1 MKYRYI
7 LALAV
12 LFIGCKDAKEE
23 ALRQSV
29 KSEITAQNTKQ
40 KTLGN
45 TLEINKDIEIKINEK
60 YVDDLKKI
68 VDNGFENQLAYFEE
82 EELGF
87 LATYGNMFSYIFSS
101 RQSWEDKLRLKTD
114 KYFSPI
120 STEKEVNNLY
130 ADYQKDIKNLRNQF
144 LVNNPTIGMH
154 QKFQNLEIPSKDIT
168 LKALDN
174 HSRNNVALEVAEWV
188 LECLFGLFIAWLLF
202 TILGIKVSDEKKK
215 SKIKFIISAIICF
228 IISVF
233 LSIYNDN
240 QLLDK
245 IREQNATK
253 VHIDYTAIQNQLDTN
268 TIKFYDENS
277 KNITP

>member
-1 MKYRYI
+1 MYI

-45 TLEINKDIEIKINEK
+45 TLEINKSIEIQINKK

-120 STEKEVNNLY
+120 NTEKEVNNLY

-174 HSRNNVALEVAEWV
+174 HSRNNVVLEIAEWV

-228 IISVF
+228 IISFF

>member
-174 HSRNNVALEVAEWV
+174 HSRNNVALEIAEWV
-188 LECLFGLFIAWLLF
+188 LEWLFGLFIVWLVV
-202 TILGIKVSDEKKK
+202 TILGVPLSGGVVSLI
-215 SKIKFIISAIICF
+215 STIIF
-228 IISVF
+228 LVISVF
-233 LSIYNDN
+233 ASIYNDN

>member
-1 MKYRYI
+1 MYI

-45 TLEINKDIEIKINEK
+45 TLEINKSIEIQINKK

-68 VDNGFENQLAYFEE
+68 VDNGFENQLTYFEE

-120 STEKEVNNLY
+120 NTEKEVNNLY

-174 HSRNNVALEVAEWV
+174 HSRNNVVLEIAEWV

-228 IISVF
+228 IISFF

>member
-1 MKYRYI
+1 MKYMYI

-174 HSRNNVALEVAEWV
+174 HSRNNVALEIAEWV
-188 LECLFGLFIAWLLF
+188 LEWLFGLFIVWLVV
-202 TILGIKVSDEKKK
+202 TILGVPLSGGVVSLI
-215 SKIKFIISAIICF
+215 STIIF
-228 IISVF
+228 LVISVF
-233 LSIYNDN
+233 ASIYNDN

>member
-1 MKYRYI
+1 MKYMYI

-120 STEKEVNNLY
+120 NTEKEVNNLY

-174 HSRNNVALEVAEWV
+174 HSRNNVALEIAEWV
-188 LECLFGLFIAWLLF
+188 LEWLFGLFIAWVIA
-202 TILGIKVSDEKKK
+202 TILGISVSGCIVPTI
-215 SKIKFIISAIICF
+215 STIALFIISF
-228 IISVF
+228 F

-253 VHIDYTAIQNQLDTN
+253 VHIDYTAIQNQLNTN

>member
-1 MKYRYI
+1 MYI

-45 TLEINKDIEIKINEK
+45 TLEINKDIEIKINKK

-174 HSRNNVALEVAEWV
+174 HSRNNIVLGALEMMETK
-188 LECLFGLFIAWLLF
+188 LIMLFCNFIIWLVGF
-202 TILGIKVSDEKKK
+202 ILGIPLSGGLL
-215 SKIKFIISAIICF
+215 SKTLTIICF

-233 LSIYNDN
+233 ASIYNDN

>member
-1 MKYRYI
+1 MYI

-40 KTLGN
+40 KALGN
-45 TLEINKDIEIKINEK
+45 TLEINKGIEIQINKK

-174 HSRNNVALEVAEWV
+174 HSRNNIVLGALEMMEKK
-188 LECLFGLFIAWLLF
+188 LIMLFCNFIIWLVGF
-202 TILGIKVSDEKKK
+202 ILGIPLSGGLL
-215 SKIKFIISAIICF
+215 SKTLTIICF

-233 LSIYNDN
+233 ASIYNDN

>member
-1 MKYRYI
+1 MYI

-174 HSRNNVALEVAEWV
+174 HSRNNVALEIAEWV
-188 LECLFGLFIAWLLF
+188 LEWLFGLFIVWLVV
-202 TILGIKVSDEKKK
+202 TILGVPLSGGVVSLI
-215 SKIKFIISAIICF
+215 STIIF
-228 IISVF
+228 LVISVF
-233 LSIYNDN
+233 ASIYNDN